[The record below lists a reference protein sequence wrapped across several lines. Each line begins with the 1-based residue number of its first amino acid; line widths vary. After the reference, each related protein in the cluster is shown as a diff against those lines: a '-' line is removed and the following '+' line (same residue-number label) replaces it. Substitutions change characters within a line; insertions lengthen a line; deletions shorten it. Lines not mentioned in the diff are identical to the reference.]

1 VKPIAA
7 RTHDPTQARVRTRT
21 LSVGAGAW
29 PPSRIWLRARA
40 FMLCLSPRSEPRRE
54 SRARASIGTS
64 TENGGTGA
72 EAAVGAVEHAIQ
84 IHGGNGLSAEYG
96 LVPQWGLARLLRI
109 APVSR
114 EMILNYV
121 AQHSLSLPRSY

>member
-1 VKPIAA
+1 MKPIAA
-7 RTHDPTQARVRTRT
+7 RTPDRTQTRARTRD
-21 LSVGAGAW
+21 
-29 PPSRIWLRARA
+29 PERRSRILAAAADLVARKGFHA
-40 FMLCLSPRSEPRRE
+40 VSVAE
-54 SRARASIGTS
+54 IG
-64 TENGGTGA
+64 G
-72 EAAVGAVEHAIQ
+72 GAVDHAIQ